1 MINSS
6 LSERLTGYLLFVTG
20 YREKNYYLYSIKP
33 VTDCE
38 LSSCNRLHQIQTD
51 YEPYH
56 TSTELGIYFLG
67 GARMVL

>member
-51 YEPYH
+51 YEP
-56 TSTELGIYFLG
+56 
-67 GARMVL
+67 